1 MTSPAKQGSSRWGFL
16 SQAVGGLESR
26 LDILLAEGQEGQA
39 NKPTPAAGNTV
50 SSTPAHLH
58 HIYTENKSKV
68 KNQNMNGT

>member
-39 NKPTPAAGNTV
+39 NKPTPAAGNT
-50 SSTPAHLH
+50 SAAKPEAG
-58 HIYTENKSKV
+58 
-68 KNQNMNGT
+68 M